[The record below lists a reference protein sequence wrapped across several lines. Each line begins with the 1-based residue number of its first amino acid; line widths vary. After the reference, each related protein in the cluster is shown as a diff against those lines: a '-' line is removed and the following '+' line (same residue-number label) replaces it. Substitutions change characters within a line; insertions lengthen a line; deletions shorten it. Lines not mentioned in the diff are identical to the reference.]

1 MMRKRKTEM
10 RDVVVIGVGMT
21 RFGKFLER
29 SLSDLGREAVWNA
42 VEDAGVP
49 PKDIQI
55 AYVANSLGYQ
65 LTELKGTIGQHVLA
79 ASGFFGIPIINVEN
93 ACSSGSTALRNAC
106 LEVAS
111 ENCDVALALGVE
123 KLFCDNTARS
133 AEAMASGTP
142 YAKFGFMFPALYAM
156 NLKKWMEKYGIT
168 QRHFAK
174 VAVKNSKN
182 GSLNPNAQFRK
193 PLSIDDVLNS
203 RVIAYPLT
211 LYMCST
217 MGDGAAAAIVCSRK
231 IARQYTAKPLVEVA
245 ACELVSGTVTFP
257 DRPHEPLETRAANLA
272 YYKAGIG
279 PEDVDVAEVHD
290 GMAPAELMIYEE
302 LGLCGAGESGR
313 MIDEGKTDIGGP
325 IPVNPSG
332 GLAAKGHPVG
342 ATGLA
347 QVAEIVWQLRGEAGD
362 RQVKSPKV
370 GLTENAGGWVI
381 DDNAACAVTILKR

>member
-1 MMRKRKTEM
+1 MK
-10 RDVVVIGVGMT
+10 DVVIIGVGMT

-29 SLSDLGREAVWNA
+29 SLQDLGREAVWNA

-55 AYVANSLGYQ
+55 AYVAASLAYQ

-93 ACSSGSTALRNAC
+93 ACTSGSTALRGAC

-111 ENCDVALALGVE
+111 GNCDVALALGVE

-156 NLKKWMEKYGIT
+156 NLKKWMGKYGIT
-168 QRHFAK
+168 QRQFAK

-217 MGDGAAAAIVCSRK
+217 MGDGAAAAIVCTREK
-231 IARQYTAKPLVEVA
+231 ARQYTAKPLIEVA
-245 ACELVSGTVTFP
+245 ACELVSGTVTLP
-257 DRPHEPLETRAANLA
+257 DQPHEPLETRAANLA
-272 YYKAGIG
+272 YRKAGIG
-279 PEDVDVAEVHD
+279 PEDVNVAEVHD

-302 LGLCGAGESGR
+302 LGLCGPGESGR
-313 MIDEGKTDIGGP
+313 FIDEGVTDISGRVQ
-325 IPVNPSG
+325 VNPSG
-332 GLAAKGHPVG
+332 GLAAKGHPVA

-347 QVAEIVWQLRGEAGD
+347 QVAEIVWQLRGEAGE
-362 RQVKSPKV
+362 RQANNPKI

-381 DDNAACAVTILKR
+381 DDNAACAVTILKK

>member
-1 MMRKRKTEM
+1 M
-10 RDVVVIGVGMT
+10 RDVVIIGVGMT

-29 SLSDLGREAVWNA
+29 GLPDLGREAVWNA
-42 VEDAGVP
+42 IEDANVP

-55 AYVANSLGYQ
+55 AYVANSIGYQ

-79 ASGFFGIPIINVEN
+79 AAGFFGIPIINVEN
-93 ACSSGSTALRNAC
+93 ACSSGSTALRSAC

-111 ENCDVALALGVE
+111 GNFDVALALGVE
-123 KLFCDNTARS
+123 KLFCDNTAKS

-142 YAKFGFMFPALYAM
+142 YAKFGFMFPALYSM
-156 NLKKWMEKYGIT
+156 NLKKWMGKYGIT
-168 QRHFAK
+168 QRQFAK

-217 MGDGAAAAIVCSRK
+217 MGDGAAAVIVCTKEAARK
-231 IARQYTAKPLVEVA
+231 YTSKPLIEVA
-245 ACELVSGTVTFP
+245 ACELVSGTVIIP
-257 DRPHEPLETRAANLA
+257 DQPHEPLEARAAKLA
-272 YYKAGIG
+272 YQKAGIS

-290 GMAPAELMIYEE
+290 GMAPAELMLYEE
-302 LGLCGAGESGR
+302 LGLCKEGEGGR
-313 MIDEGKTDIGGP
+313 MIDEGKTEISGT

-347 QVAEIVWQLRGEAGD
+347 QIAEIVWQLRGEAGE
-362 RQVKSPKV
+362 RQVNDPKV

>member
-1 MMRKRKTEM
+1 
-10 RDVVVIGVGMT
+10 MT

-29 SLSDLGREAVWNA
+29 SLPDLGREAVWNA
-42 VEDAGVP
+42 IEDAGIP

-55 AYVANSLGYQ
+55 AYVASSLAYQ

-93 ACSSGSTALRNAC
+93 ACSSGSTALRSAC

-111 ENCDVALALGVE
+111 GNCDIALALGVE

-142 YAKFGFMFPALYAM
+142 YAKFGFMFPALYSM
-156 NLKKWMEKYGIT
+156 NLKKWMAKYAIT
-168 QRHFAK
+168 QRQFAK

-193 PLSIDDVLNS
+193 PLSIEEVLNS

-217 MGDGAAAAIVCSRK
+217 MGDGAAAVIVCSRRT
-231 IARQYTAKPLVEVA
+231 ARKYTAKPLIEVA
-245 ACELVSGTVTFP
+245 ACELVSGTVVLP
-257 DRPHEPLETRAANLA
+257 DQPHEPLETRAANLA
-272 YYKAGIG
+272 YRKAGIG
-279 PEDVDVAEVHD
+279 PGDVNVAEVHD

-302 LGLCGAGESGR
+302 LGLCKAGESGR
-313 MIDEGKTDIGGP
+313 MIDEGKTEISGP

-332 GLAAKGHPVG
+332 GLAAKGHPVA

-362 RQVKSPKV
+362 RQVRSPRV